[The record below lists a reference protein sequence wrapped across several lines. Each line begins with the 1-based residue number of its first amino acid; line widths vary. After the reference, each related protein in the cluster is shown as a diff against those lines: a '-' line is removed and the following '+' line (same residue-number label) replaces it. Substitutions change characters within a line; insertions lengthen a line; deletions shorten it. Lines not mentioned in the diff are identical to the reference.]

1 MDIKELQQ
9 FAQLENE
16 RLGKL
21 FDTIGNTEKRIL
33 SQMIKLSEEVGE
45 LAEQV
50 LANASMQRKGKVKTL
65 SRKELEYEFADV
77 LLVTILMADLMGV
90 DIQKSLKRKI
100 EKINKR
106 YQ

>member
-1 MDIKELQQ
+1 MNIKDLQQ

-21 FDTIGNTEKRIL
+21 FDTTGNTEKRTL
-33 SQMIKLSEEVGE
+33 SQMVKLSEEVGE

-50 LANASMQRKGKVKTL
+50 LANASMQRKGKIKTL
-65 SRKELEYEFADV
+65 SRAELEYEFADV
-77 LLVTILMADLMGV
+77 LLVTMLMADLMEV
-90 DIQKSLKRKI
+90 DVEKSLKRKI

-106 YQ
+106 YK